1 MTTLKNIVITALV
14 ALVVS
19 SAVGFYFIGKVQT
32 DQSNLLGGL
41 SERDIKAVS
50 LAVGSPTTKFNVNSS
65 GTVLGLGTTTPN
77 TNGDLVIDGT
87 ATSTLM
93 ISSSSSTKG
102 GCINIENSAGT
113 MTKAY
118 VNGTTWVLAAGT
130 CK

>member
-1 MTTLKNIVITALV
+1 MTNLKNIVITALV

-19 SAVGFYFIGKVQT
+19 SAVGFYFVGKVQT
-32 DQSNLLGGL
+32 DQSNVLGGQ
-41 SERDIKAVS
+41 SERNIRAVS
-50 LAVGSPTTKFNVNSS
+50 LEVGSPTTKFNVNSS
-65 GTVLGLGTTTPN
+65 GTRVGIGTTSPYTQGDVVADGTGTTT
-77 TNGDLVIDGT
+77 
-87 ATSTLM
+87 LM
-93 ISSSSSTKG
+93 LSSSNSAKG